1 MKEPE
6 KKTFSIREVAD
17 LLKENEHTLRY
28 WESEF
33 PELIEPRRHKRGVR
47 AYQESDI
54 DDLRLVKYL
63 VRDCGLTLD
72 GARKKLKN
80 NKEEEVKKAKI
91 MHRLRSIRE
100 ELKGLRDAMRE
111 AERQLTITN

>member
-1 MKEPE
+1 MKKEPE
-6 KKTFSIREVAD
+6 KNFFSIREVAD
-17 LLKENEHTLRY
+17 MLKENEPTLRY

-33 PELIEPRRHKRGVR
+33 PEVIAPRRYGRGVR

-54 DDLRLVKYL
+54 ENLRLVKYL

-80 NKEEEVKKAKI
+80 NKEEEEKKAKI
-91 MHRLRSIRE
+91 MHRLCSIKE
-100 ELKGLRDAMRE
+100 ELKGLGEAMRE
-111 AERQLTITN
+111 AERITN